1 MRHQTIPQDI
11 TALGPRPWTKRG
23 TGHVGQGEQ
32 CGRGGSF
39 WIAGWIGQW
48 IGQWVGDA
56 AVVDVLNGIPQLQRR
71 AVVVVVVVVV
81 VAVTENVAI

>member
-1 MRHQTIPQDI
+1 MRHQTIPQDV

-48 IGQWVGDA
+48 VGDA

-71 AVVVVVVVVV
+71 AVVVVVVV
-81 VAVTENVAI
+81 AVTENVAI